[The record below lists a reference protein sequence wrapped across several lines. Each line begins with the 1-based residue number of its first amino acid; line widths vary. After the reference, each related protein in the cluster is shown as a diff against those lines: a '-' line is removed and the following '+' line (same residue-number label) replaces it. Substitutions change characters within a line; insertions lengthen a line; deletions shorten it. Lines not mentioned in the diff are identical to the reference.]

1 MLLFSTGETF
11 KFHDITYRIG
21 DSILAVS
28 GSEYEGLYGVIV
40 QIRDGDD
47 KDTENEG
54 PEIYCSFKPPLD
66 PNAIAK
72 LEQNFSALYCYPKKL
87 KDISLDFVV
96 MSPDEIEHCIPG

>member
-28 GSEYEGLYGVIV
+28 GCEYEGLYGIIV

-47 KDTENEG
+47 KATENEG
-54 PEIYCSFKPPLD
+54 PEICCCFNPPL
-66 PNAIAK
+66 N
-72 LEQNFSALYCYPKKL
+72 
-87 KDISLDFVV
+87 
-96 MSPDEIEHCIPG
+96 PDEIEHCIPG